1 MSHES
6 YITIKRDGQ
15 TTKYSKSKSLLKLP
29 IGFLY
34 NRYSYL
40 LRQGKYLYTFYI
52 QLKKVARGENPSY
65 MLYFYTMIVN
75 SSIIIFSGYASLT
88 GQQKIKH
95 ANTYVAPT
103 DCLLM
108 IRLGR
113 VLFLWSKHIVTVK
126 FIKQPQLDWVNSHQN
141 GFSVSNQNNK
151 TGILKTS
158 PLASYRPWC
167 QRNEQFNCYCSQMK
181 VK

>member
-88 GQQKIKH
+88 GQQKIKQR
-95 ANTYVAPT
+95 NPKKFQYLYRTNW
-103 DCLLM
+103 
-108 IRLGR
+108 
-113 VLFLWSKHIVTVK
+113 LFA
-126 FIKQPQLDWVNSHQN
+126 D
-141 GFSVSNQNNK
+141 K
-151 TGILKTS
+151 TGLSIIFM
-158 PLASYRPWC
+158 
-167 QRNEQFNCYCSQMK
+167 E
-181 VK
+181 